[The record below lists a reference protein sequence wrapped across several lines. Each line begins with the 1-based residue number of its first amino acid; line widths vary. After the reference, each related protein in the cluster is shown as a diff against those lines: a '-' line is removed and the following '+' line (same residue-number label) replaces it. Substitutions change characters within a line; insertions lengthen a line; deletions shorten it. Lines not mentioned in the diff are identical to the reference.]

1 MDLQALVNQFKFIA
15 GVYAFD
21 ILPDGSYSEI
31 RIMAINDL
39 NTMMFNVYPDA
50 PVFYPGVPLRKYFT
64 EINLENFIY
73 RSAVNNEPLY
83 SYVNAFGM
91 WIKGFYLPL
100 DTDGNILNEKGE
112 PNTSPRTAYCL
123 YMTTRSEQPETDFMT
138 QRSNAVSSSIM
149 QLSVKVNKMHSFEAA
164 MAAGIEELK
173 KICRAENCALYT
185 LNSSSQR
192 CRLYNQNGEQ
202 PQILEKI
209 TSDMGLTPY
218 ETALAWERDL
228 EGSDCLLLEDLSIIE
243 ERDPVWFRSMTN
255 YGIRNMLLTAVRYDH
270 ALVGF
275 IWATNFDTQRT
286 LEIKETLELT
296 TFMLAAS
303 IAHHHLVSRL
313 EVMSRTDSLTQVLN
327 RNAMNER
334 VDKLIADPDSR
345 PETLG
350 VAFADLNGLK
360 AVNDSGGHEAGDL
373 LLQNAAALL
382 KVVFGNYEIYRSG
395 GDEFV
400 IFCPGISRERLDES
414 VARLR
419 VLAENTPDVRYAIGT
434 EWVGGS
440 YDILAAMQAAD
451 KNMYQ
456 DKRDYYLCHPE
467 KNRRRS

>member
-31 RIMAINDL
+31 R
-39 NTMMFNVYPDA
+39 
-50 PVFYPGVPLRKYFT
+50 
-64 EINLENFIY
+64 
-73 RSAVNNEPLY
+73 
-83 SYVNAFGM
+83 
-91 WIKGFYLPL
+91 
-100 DTDGNILNEKGE
+100 
-112 PNTSPRTAYCL
+112 
-123 YMTTRSEQPETDFMT
+123 
-138 QRSNAVSSSIM
+138 
-149 QLSVKVNKMHSFEAA
+149 
-164 MAAGIEELK
+164 
-173 KICRAENCALYT
+173 
-185 LNSSSQR
+185 
-192 CRLYNQNGEQ
+192 
-202 PQILEKI
+202 
-209 TSDMGLTPY
+209 
-218 ETALAWERDL
+218 
-228 EGSDCLLLEDLSIIE
+228 IIE

-286 LEIKETLELT
+286 LGIKETLELT

-360 AVNDSGGHEAGDL
+360 AVNNSGGHEAGDL